1 MGSANTT
8 LALQFE
14 REKSNMTKLIY
25 AFSKVSLVFGSISFS
40 SGLQHIDNAKG
51 DISEESSVGG
61 LSSSCHD
68 SAIVNGI
75 TVLLAILESRKNA
88 SANSLGGNSEDG
100 GGGGDSDGG
109 GGGGGTGSGTDE
121 AIKQQRLLDETVGA
135 IIPR

>member
-1 MGSANTT
+1 
-8 LALQFE
+8 
-14 REKSNMTKLIY
+14 MTRLIY
-25 AFSKVSLVFGSISFS
+25 ACSKVSFPVFGSISFS
-40 SGLQHIDNAKG
+40 FELQHIDNVKG

-100 GGGGDSDGG
+100 GGGGGTDSDGG
-109 GGGGGTGSGTDE
+109 GGGGSGGGTGSGTDE

>member
-1 MGSANTT
+1 
-8 LALQFE
+8 
-14 REKSNMTKLIY
+14 MTELIY
-25 AFSKVSLVFGSISFS
+25 ACSKVSFPSLVFGSISFS
-40 SGLQHIDNAKG
+40 FELQHIDNAKG

-100 GGGGDSDGG
+100 GGGGGTDSDGG
-109 GGGGGTGSGTDE
+109 GGGGGTSSGTDE